1 MGGGQVRSVR
11 HFVQFVGFPRSGHS
25 LIGSLLDAHPQ
36 ATISHELDTMG
47 LIHKGVPFAVIAGLI
62 RANAAAFSADGRWWN
77 GFSYRVPAA
86 GTARGAPLTVIGD
99 KKGDWAAR
107 WCGKDPSLLDRL
119 ARSGAPSPR
128 WLLVVRH
135 PLDNIATMSLRRGGT
150 YDRLRI
156 ASASGAA
163 FRTALDA
170 AKAQGK
176 VARAASD
183 EMIEDYRALCTAIAE
198 MKRAIDPAAWHQL
211 TYETFI
217 RDPEPGLT
225 ALLEFLELPAEPEFL
240 RACTGI
246 LHESPNRSR
255 DSVTWTDAQL
265 ESVDAIC
272 REFDFLN
279 GYADAL

>member
-1 MGGGQVRSVR
+1 M
-11 HFVQFVGFPRSGHS
+11 QFVGFPRSGHS

-47 LIHKGVPFAVIAGLI
+47 LVHKGVRFPVIAALI
-62 RANAAAFSADGRWWN
+62 RANAAAFSAGGRWWN
-77 GFSYRVPAA
+77 GFSYQVPGARRD
-86 GTARGAPLTVIGD
+86 TAAPLTVIGD

-107 WCGKDPSLLDRL
+107 WCGQDATLLDRL

-156 ASASGAA
+156 SAASGAA
-163 FRTALDA
+163 FRHALDA

-183 EMIEDYRALCTAIAE
+183 EMIDDYRALCTSIAE
-198 MKRAIDPAAWHQL
+198 MKRAIDPAAWHEL
-211 TYETFI
+211 TYETFV

-225 ALLEFLELPAEPEFL
+225 ALLGFLDLPADPDFL
-240 RACTGI
+240 SACTEI

-255 DSVTWTDAQL
+255 DSVIWTDAQL
-265 ESVDAIC
+265 ERVEAIC
-272 REFDFLN
+272 RDFDFLQ
-279 GYADAL
+279 GYADAP